1 MKSQAPTCII
11 VAGMHRSGTSATT
24 RVINLLG
31 ADIASNLVAGIPG
44 DNDRGFRE
52 SHATY
57 RLHDRLFAAFDSA
70 WHDPYPLPDGWQET
84 DAAREAKRAICDH
97 IVKEFTDSRM
107 FVFKDPRMT
116 RVLPLWLEALD
127 ELSIEPIIVIPFRN
141 PIEVAGSLEQRDG
154 LPLAQALLGYIQGN
168 LEVERASRGRR
179 RVFQLYDDPVSDW
192 RPFAAKLATIGGPH
206 AKALSPAIAGEI
218 DSFLGADLKRQRAS
232 RASLASVP
240 EGATLAAMYDRMVQA
255 AATGDDAPLQAC
267 FDWVRERMWETAKL
281 FRAVASAEAEDHGDE
296 IARLEAKTTTE
307 VQRRDAELDALRSQ
321 LRRHE
326 AKAEEMTVELH
337 RRNVEINE
345 LWAQLGALEA
355 RAMETERTQAKTNEK
370 VSSMLRSTSWR
381 VTAPLRA
388 LGRLRQLV
396 RRRRQSS
403 RMVISQV
410 PEKRFDPSPG
420 A

>member
-1 MKSQAPTCII
+1 M
-11 VAGMHRSGTSATT
+11 
-24 RVINLLG
+24 
-31 ADIASNLVAGIPG
+31 
-44 DNDRGFRE
+44 
-52 SHATY
+52 
-57 RLHDRLFAAFDSA
+57 
-70 WHDPYPLPDGWQET
+70 
-84 DAAREAKRAICDH
+84 
-97 IVKEFTDSRM
+97 
-107 FVFKDPRMT
+107 
-116 RVLPLWLEALD
+116 
-127 ELSIEPIIVIPFRN
+127 
-141 PIEVAGSLEQRDG
+141 
-154 LPLAQALLGYIQGN
+154 
-168 LEVERASRGRR
+168 
-179 RVFQLYDDPVSDW
+179 
-192 RPFAAKLATIGGPH
+192 
-206 AKALSPAIAGEI
+206 
-218 DSFLGADLKRQRAS
+218 
-232 RASLASVP
+232 
-240 EGATLAAMYDRMVQA
+240 
-255 AATGDDAPLQAC
+255 
-267 FDWVRERMWETAKL
+267 
-281 FRAVASAEAEDHGDE
+281 
-296 IARLEAKTTTE
+296 
-307 VQRRDAELDALRSQ
+307 RSQ